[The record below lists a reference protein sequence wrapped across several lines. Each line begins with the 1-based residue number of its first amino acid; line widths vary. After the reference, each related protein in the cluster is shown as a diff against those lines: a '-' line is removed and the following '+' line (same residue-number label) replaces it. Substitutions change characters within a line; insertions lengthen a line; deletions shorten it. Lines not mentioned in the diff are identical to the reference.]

1 MNKLKLTGLFAIVLA
16 SAFFISSCKKN
27 QEGKLFYVV
36 AAPLTAAQVIPASGA
51 TSEGTI
57 DATYDNKTKLLS
69 YTVSWKNLIDTATFI
84 RVHGLADAGAIAVS
98 PYVNGIIQTF
108 RSSIATG
115 GATTPAVPVQNTAT
129 FKATL
134 FIDGIVLKEEDLLA
148 GKYYI
153 VLSTKA
159 KPAGELRGQLIFNK

>member
-1 MNKLKLTGLFAIVLA
+1 MNKLKFTGLFTIVLA
-16 SAFFISSCKKN
+16 SAFFISSCKKS
-27 QEGKLFYVV
+27 QDGKLFYVN
-36 AAPLTAAQVIPASGA
+36 AAPLTAAQVVPASGA

-57 DATYDNKTKLLS
+57 DAVYDNKTKVLS
-69 YTVSWKNLIDTATFI
+69 YTVSWKNLLDTATNL

-98 PYVNGIIQTF
+98 PYANGIIQSFT
-108 RSSIATG
+108 RTS
-115 GATTPAVPVQNTAT
+115 TPAVSVQKTAT

-153 VLSTKA
+153 VLYTKA
-159 KPAGELRGQLIFNK
+159 KPGGELRGQLIFNK